1 MKGLILSGGKGTRL
15 RPLTYT
21 RAKQLLPLANK
32 PVLFYAIE
40 SLIEA
45 GIYEIGIIVGDTHT
59 EIEAVVREAQP
70 GWGNDVAFTF
80 IHQDAP
86 LGLAHAAKIAQPFL
100 GDDRFVMFLG
110 DNLIGE
116 SLSERVRDFSAPDCP
131 YTCHI
136 LLTEVEDPSQFGI
149 AELEPEPA
157 PVAVAPAAALDGA
170 SALVEPVAVVAP
182 ALRVRRLIEKPTQ
195 PPSNLALVGVYFFDP
210 SIFTA
215 ADAIK
220 PSARGELEITDAIQW
235 LIDHGHDVRAQRLA
249 GYWIDTGKMEDI
261 LDANRKVL
269 LTLDAAIAPTARVS
283 ENSSLTGMVIVED
296 GAVIENS
303 VIRGPAIIGA
313 RTTLRNAYV
322 GPFTSIYHDAV
333 IETCEIE
340 FSIVL
345 EHSVISNVRG
355 RIEESLIGRHAEV
368 HTSTRKPGGH
378 KLMLGDHSRVG
389 ILPS

>member
-40 SLIEA
+40 ALIEA
-45 GIYEIGIIVGDTHT
+45 GIREIGIIVGDTFA
-59 EIEAVVREAQP
+59 EIETAVREAQP
-70 GWGNDVAFTF
+70 MWGDEVQITF
-80 IHQDAP
+80 IYQEAP
-86 LGLAHAAKIAQPFL
+86 LGLAHAVKTAQPFL
-100 GDDRFVMFLG
+100 QDDRFVMFLG

-116 SLSERVRDFSAPDCP
+116 SLAERVRDFDAPDCP

-149 AELEPEPA
+149 AELEPEMAPA
-157 PVAVAPAAALDGA
+157 PVAVGGDASGPASVTAL
-170 SALVEPVAVVAP
+170 P
-182 ALRVRRLIEKPTQ
+182 LRVRRLIEKPAQ
-195 PPSNLALVGVYFFDP
+195 PPSNLALVGIYFFD
-210 SIFTA
+210 STIFTA
-215 ADAIK
+215 ADAIQ

-235 LIDHGHDVRAQRLA
+235 LINQGHDVRAQRLT
-249 GYWIDTGKMEDI
+249 GYWIDTGKMADI
-261 LDANRKVL
+261 LDANRQVL
-269 LTLDAAIAPTARVS
+269 LTKTAAIAPSARVS
-283 ENSSLTGMVIVED
+283 ENSLLTGMVVVED

-313 RTTLRNAYV
+313 RTTVRNAYV
-322 GPFTSIYHDAV
+322 GPFTSVYHDAV
-333 IETCEIE
+333 IEACEIE

-345 EHSVISNVRG
+345 EHSIISDVRG
-355 RIEESLIGRHAEV
+355 RIEESLIGRYAEV
-368 HTSTRKPGGH
+368 HTSPHKPRGH